1 MKLLNNFNQRG
12 IIKMNKEEMKR
23 RLEENVEPKYNKQ
36 RNLEE
41 IKSNLTFT
49 NEKEIMESMVQEKQ
63 QQTQKYRWMTLFF
76 VLLGCFLLIGTNW
89 MTYFTASKNKTILF
103 FEKKEQI
110 VEEFFTKNNYNE
122 YSLFPRFT
130 LYIIN
135 KYEFSIYQGEKE
147 NQIGYVYF
155 VENLNEENNN
165 PLSIKIVDNKNQ
177 FINIIKKSSEEYVL
191 GELNLEDLTQ
201 GSQLTIN
208 IYENDNFLEQR
219 IITL

>member
-1 MKLLNNFNQRG
+1 
-12 IIKMNKEEMKR
+12 MNKEEMKR

-63 QQTQKYRWMTLFF
+63 QQTKKFRWITTLSIIFAC
-76 VLLGCFLLIGTNW
+76 VLLIGTNCI
-89 MTYFTASKNKTILF
+89 TYFLVHTNNHNNKDLNDRAIDYLIRNF
-103 FEKKEQI
+103 DS
-110 VEEFFTKNNYNE
+110 YNVYPI
-122 YSLFPRFT
+122 YSLF
-130 LYIIN
+130 IGD
-135 KYEFSIYQGEKE
+135 KYEFSIYQGAKE

-165 PLSIKIVDNKNQ
+165 PLSIRIVDDNDQIMMINKE
-177 FINIIKKSSEEYVL
+177 SSKEYIV
-191 GELNLEDLTQ
+191 GEMTIEDLTQ
-201 GSQLTIN
+201 GSQLTID

>member
-1 MKLLNNFNQRG
+1 
-12 IIKMNKEEMKR
+12 MNKEEMKR

-63 QQTQKYRWMTLFF
+63 QQTKRFRWITTLSIIFAC
-76 VLLGCFLLIGTNW
+76 VLLIGTNCI
-89 MTYFTASKNKTILF
+89 TYFLVHTNNHNNKDLNDRAIDYLIRNF
-103 FEKKEQI
+103 DS
-110 VEEFFTKNNYNE
+110 YNVYPI
-122 YSLFPRFT
+122 YSLF
-130 LYIIN
+130 IGD

-147 NQIGYVYF
+147 NHMGYVYF

-165 PLSIKIVDNKNQ
+165 PLSIRIVDDNNQIMMINKAAS
-177 FINIIKKSSEEYVL
+177 KEYIV
-191 GELNLEDLTQ
+191 GEMTIEDLTQ
-201 GSQLTIN
+201 GSQLTID

>member
-1 MKLLNNFNQRG
+1 
-12 IIKMNKEEMKR
+12 MNKEEMKR

-63 QQTQKYRWMTLFF
+63 EQTKRFRWITTLSIIFAC
-76 VLLGCFLLIGTNW
+76 VLLIGTNCI
-89 MTYFTASKNKTILF
+89 TYFVTYKKNLYIYEDKNKNAIDYLIRNF
-103 FEKKEQI
+103 DS
-110 VEEFFTKNNYNE
+110 YNVYPI
-122 YSLFPRFT
+122 YSLF
-130 LYIIN
+130 IED

-177 FINIIKKSSEEYVL
+177 SINIIKKSSEEYVL

-201 GSQLTIN
+201 GSQLTID

>member
-1 MKLLNNFNQRG
+1 
-12 IIKMNKEEMKR
+12 MNKEEMKR

-63 QQTQKYRWMTLFF
+63 QQTKRFRWITTLSIIFAC
-76 VLLGCFLLIGTNW
+76 VLLIGTNCI
-89 MTYFTASKNKTILF
+89 TYFLVHTNNHNNKDLNDRAIDYLIRNF
-103 FEKKEQI
+103 DS
-110 VEEFFTKNNYNE
+110 YNVYPI
-122 YSLFPRFT
+122 YSLF
-130 LYIIN
+130 IGD

-165 PLSIKIVDNKNQ
+165 PLSIRIVDDNNQIMMINKAAS
-177 FINIIKKSSEEYVL
+177 KEYIV
-191 GELNLEDLTQ
+191 GEMTIEDLTQ
-201 GSQLTIN
+201 GSQLTID

>member
-1 MKLLNNFNQRG
+1 
-12 IIKMNKEEMKR
+12 MNKEEMKR

-63 QQTQKYRWMTLFF
+63 EQTKRFRWITTLSIIFAC
-76 VLLGCFLLIGTNW
+76 VLLIGTNYI
-89 MTYFTASKNKTILF
+89 TYFTTKKSIKIYENPKTILVENY
-103 FEKKEQI
+103 FEE
-110 VEEFFTKNNYNE
+110 NNLADFSY
-122 YSLFPRFT
+122 FPNFT
-130 LYIIN
+130 LYIEED
-135 KYEFSIYQGEKE
+135 YEFSLYQGEKN
-147 NQIGYVYF
+147 NQLIYVYYIGILF
-155 VENLNEENNN
+155 IKQENKLNLNITNE
-165 PLSIKIVDNKNQ
+165 DNKSITISKNL
-177 FINIIKKSSEEYVL
+177 SERYAI

-201 GSQLTIN
+201 GSQLTID

>member
-1 MKLLNNFNQRG
+1 
-12 IIKMNKEEMKR
+12 MNKEEMKR

-63 QQTQKYRWMTLFF
+63 QQTKRFRWITTLSIIFAC
-76 VLLGCFLLIGTNW
+76 VLLIGTNCI
-89 MTYFTASKNKTILF
+89 TYTLTSRDDHEDKNFNVIYYL
-103 FEKKEQI
+103 EKNFDI
-110 VEEFFTKNNYNE
+110 YYSYPI
-122 YSLFPRFT
+122 YSLF
-130 LYIIN
+130 IED

-165 PLSIKIVDNKNQ
+165 PLSIRIVDDNNQIMMINKE
-177 FINIIKKSSEEYVL
+177 SSKEYIV
-191 GELNLEDLTQ
+191 GEMTIEDLTQ
-201 GSQLTIN
+201 GSQLTID

>member
-1 MKLLNNFNQRG
+1 
-12 IIKMNKEEMKR
+12 MNKEEMKR

-63 QQTQKYRWMTLFF
+63 QQTKRFRWITTLSIIFAC
-76 VLLGCFLLIGTNW
+76 VLLIGTNCI
-89 MTYFTASKNKTILF
+89 TYFLVYTNNHNNKDLNDRAIDYLIRNF
-103 FEKKEQI
+103 DS
-110 VEEFFTKNNYNE
+110 YNVYPI
-122 YSLFPRFT
+122 YSLF
-130 LYIIN
+130 IGD

-165 PLSIKIVDNKNQ
+165 PLSIRIVDDNDQIMMINKE
-177 FINIIKKSSEEYVL
+177 SSKEYIV
-191 GELNLEDLTQ
+191 GEMTIEDLTQ
-201 GSQLTIN
+201 GSQLTID

>member
-1 MKLLNNFNQRG
+1 
-12 IIKMNKEEMKR
+12 MNKEEMKR

-63 QQTQKYRWMTLFF
+63 QQTKRFRWITTLSIIFAC
-76 VLLGCFLLIGTNW
+76 VLLVGTNCI
-89 MTYFTASKNKTILF
+89 TYLTYYKKQEIIFIDDYQKNTVSDYF
-103 FEKKEQI
+103 
-110 VEEFFTKNNYNE
+110 KNIGYDSHSI
-122 YSLFPRFT
+122 YPYFSLF
-130 LYIIN
+130 IED

-155 VENLNEENNN
+155 VANLNEENNN

-177 FINIIKKSSEEYVL
+177 SINIIKKSSEEYVL

-201 GSQLTIN
+201 GSQLTID

>member
-1 MKLLNNFNQRG
+1 
-12 IIKMNKEEMKR
+12 MNKEEMKR

-36 RNLEE
+36 KNLEE

-63 QQTQKYRWMTLFF
+63 QQTKRFRWITTLSIIFAC
-76 VLLGCFLLIGTNW
+76 VLLIGTNCI
-89 MTYFTASKNKTILF
+89 TYFVTYKKNLYIYEDKNKNAIDYLIRNF
-103 FEKKEQI
+103 DS
-110 VEEFFTKNNYNE
+110 YNVYPI
-122 YSLFPRFT
+122 YSLF
-130 LYIIN
+130 IED

-177 FINIIKKSSEEYVL
+177 SINIIKKSSEEYVL

-201 GSQLTIN
+201 GSQLTID

>member
-1 MKLLNNFNQRG
+1 
-12 IIKMNKEEMKR
+12 MNKEEMKR

-63 QQTQKYRWMTLFF
+63 QQTQKYRRMTLFF
-76 VLLGCFLLIGTNW
+76 VLLGCFLLIGTNCI
-89 MTYFTASKNKTILF
+89 TYTLTSRDDHEDKNFNVIYYL
-103 FEKKEQI
+103 EKNFDI
-110 VEEFFTKNNYNE
+110 YYSYPI
-122 YSLFPRFT
+122 YSLF
-130 LYIIN
+130 IKD

-165 PLSIKIVDNKNQ
+165 PLSIRIVDDNNQIMMINKE
-177 FINIIKKSSEEYVL
+177 SSKEYIV
-191 GELNLEDLTQ
+191 GEMTIEDLTQ
-201 GSQLTIN
+201 GSQLTID

>member
-1 MKLLNNFNQRG
+1 
-12 IIKMNKEEMKR
+12 MNKEEMKR

-63 QQTQKYRWMTLFF
+63 QQTKRLRWITTLSIIFAC
-76 VLLGCFLLIGTNW
+76 VLLIGTNYI
-89 MTYFTASKNKTILF
+89 TYFTTKKSIKIYENPKTILVENY
-103 FEKKEQI
+103 FEE
-110 VEEFFTKNNYNE
+110 NNLADFSY
-122 YSLFPRFT
+122 FPNFT
-130 LYIIN
+130 LYIEED
-135 KYEFSIYQGEKE
+135 YEFSLYQGEKN
-147 NQIGYVYF
+147 NQLIYVYYIGILF
-155 VENLNEENNN
+155 IKQENKLNLNITNE
-165 PLSIKIVDNKNQ
+165 DNKSITISKNL
-177 FINIIKKSSEEYVL
+177 SERYAI

-201 GSQLTIN
+201 GSQLTID

>member
-1 MKLLNNFNQRG
+1 
-12 IIKMNKEEMKR
+12 MNKEEMKR

-63 QQTQKYRWMTLFF
+63 QQTKRFRWITTLSIIFAC
-76 VLLGCFLLIGTNW
+76 VLLIGTNCI
-89 MTYFTASKNKTILF
+89 TYFLVHT
-103 FEKKEQI
+103 
-110 VEEFFTKNNYNE
+110 NNHNDKDLNDRAIDYLIRNFDSYNLYPI
-122 YSLFPRFT
+122 YSLF
-130 LYIIN
+130 IKD

-177 FINIIKKSSEEYVL
+177 SINIIKKSSEEYVL

-201 GSQLTIN
+201 GSQLTID

>member
-1 MKLLNNFNQRG
+1 
-12 IIKMNKEEMKR
+12 MNKEEMKR

-63 QQTQKYRWMTLFF
+63 QQTKRFRWITTLSIIFAC
-76 VLLGCFLLIGTNW
+76 VLLIGTNCI
-89 MTYFTASKNKTILF
+89 TYFLVHT
-103 FEKKEQI
+103 
-110 VEEFFTKNNYNE
+110 NNHNDKDLNDRAIDYLIRNFDSYNLYPI
-122 YSLFPRFT
+122 YSLF
-130 LYIIN
+130 IKD

-165 PLSIKIVDNKNQ
+165 PLSIKIVDDNNQIMMINKDASKEY
-177 FINIIKKSSEEYVL
+177 IVGEMII
-191 GELNLEDLTQ
+191 EDLTQ
-201 GSQLTIN
+201 GSQLTID

>member
-1 MKLLNNFNQRG
+1 
-12 IIKMNKEEMKR
+12 MNKEEMKR

-63 QQTQKYRWMTLFF
+63 QQTKKFRWITTLSIIFAC
-76 VLLGCFLLIGTNW
+76 VLLIGTNCI
-89 MTYFTASKNKTILF
+89 TYSTTKKSIKIYKNPKTILVENY
-103 FEKKEQI
+103 FEE
-110 VEEFFTKNNYNE
+110 NNLAGFSY
-122 YSLFPRFT
+122 FPNFT
-130 LYIIN
+130 LYIEED
-135 KYEFSIYQGEKE
+135 YEFSLYQGEKN
-147 NQIGYVYF
+147 NQLIYVYYIGILF
-155 VENLNEENNN
+155 IKQENKLDLNITNEDNQSIIISKN
-165 PLSIKIVDNKNQ
+165 LSERYAI
-177 FINIIKKSSEEYVL
+177 

-201 GSQLTIN
+201 GSQLTID

>member
-1 MKLLNNFNQRG
+1 
-12 IIKMNKEEMKR
+12 MNKEEMKR

-63 QQTQKYRWMTLFF
+63 QQTKRFRWITILSIIFAC
-76 VLLGCFLLIGTNW
+76 VLLIGTNC
-89 MTYFTASKNKTILF
+89 MTYFTTSKNKIILF

-110 VEEFFTKNNYNE
+110 VEDFFTKNNYNE

-155 VENLNEENNN
+155 VENLNEENNTS
-165 PLSIKIVDNKNQ
+165 LSIKIVNDNDQ
-177 FINIIKKSSEEYVL
+177 IMMINKDASKEYIV
-191 GELNLEDLTQ
+191 GEMTIEDLTQ
-201 GSQLTIN
+201 GSQLTID

>member
-1 MKLLNNFNQRG
+1 
-12 IIKMNKEEMKR
+12 MNKEEMKR

-63 QQTQKYRWMTLFF
+63 QQTQKYRRMTLFF
-76 VLLGCFLLIGTNW
+76 VLLGCFLLIGTNCI
-89 MTYFTASKNKTILF
+89 TYTLTSRDAHEDKNFNVIYYL
-103 FEKKEQI
+103 EKNFDI
-110 VEEFFTKNNYNE
+110 YYSYPI
-122 YSLFPRFT
+122 YSLF
-130 LYIIN
+130 IKD

-165 PLSIKIVDNKNQ
+165 PLSIRIVDDNNQIMMINKAAS
-177 FINIIKKSSEEYVL
+177 KEYIV
-191 GELNLEDLTQ
+191 GEMTIEDLTQ
-201 GSQLTIN
+201 GSQLTID

>member
-1 MKLLNNFNQRG
+1 
-12 IIKMNKEEMKR
+12 MNKEEMKR

-63 QQTQKYRWMTLFF
+63 EQTKRFRWITTLSIIFAC
-76 VLLGCFLLIGTNW
+76 VLLIGTNCI
-89 MTYFTASKNKTILF
+89 TYFLVHTNNHNNKDLNDRAIDYLIRNF
-103 FEKKEQI
+103 DS
-110 VEEFFTKNNYNE
+110 YNSYPI
-122 YSLFPRFT
+122 YSLF
-130 LYIIN
+130 IKD

-165 PLSIKIVDNKNQ
+165 PLSIRIVDDNNQIMMINKAAS
-177 FINIIKKSSEEYVL
+177 KEYIV
-191 GELNLEDLTQ
+191 GEMTIEDLTQ
-201 GSQLTIN
+201 GSQLTID

>member
-1 MKLLNNFNQRG
+1 
-12 IIKMNKEEMKR
+12 MNKEEMKR

-63 QQTQKYRWMTLFF
+63 QQTKRFRWITTLSIIFAC
-76 VLLGCFLLIGTNW
+76 VLLIGTNYI
-89 MTYFTASKNKTILF
+89 TYFTTKKSIKIYENPKTILVENY
-103 FEKKEQI
+103 FEE
-110 VEEFFTKNNYNE
+110 NNLADFSY
-122 YSLFPRFT
+122 FPNFT
-130 LYIIN
+130 LYIEED
-135 KYEFSIYQGEKE
+135 YEFSLYQGEKN
-147 NQIGYVYF
+147 NQLIYVYYIGILF
-155 VENLNEENNN
+155 IKQENKLNLNITNE
-165 PLSIKIVDNKNQ
+165 DNKSITISKNL
-177 FINIIKKSSEEYVL
+177 SERYAI

-201 GSQLTIN
+201 GSQLTID

>member
-1 MKLLNNFNQRG
+1 
-12 IIKMNKEEMKR
+12 MNKEEMKR

-76 VLLGCFLLIGTNW
+76 VLLGCFLLIGTNCI
-89 MTYFTASKNKTILF
+89 TYTLTSRDAHEDKNFNVIYYL
-103 FEKKEQI
+103 EKNFDI
-110 VEEFFTKNNYNE
+110 YYSYPI
-122 YSLFPRFT
+122 YSLF
-130 LYIIN
+130 IKD

-155 VENLNEENNN
+155 VENLNEENNT
-165 PLSIKIVDNKNQ
+165 PLSIRIVDDNNQIMMINKE
-177 FINIIKKSSEEYVL
+177 SSKEYIV
-191 GELNLEDLTQ
+191 GEMTIEDLTQ
-201 GSQLTIN
+201 GSQLTID

>member
-1 MKLLNNFNQRG
+1 
-12 IIKMNKEEMKR
+12 MNKEEMKR

-49 NEKEIMESMVQEKQ
+49 NEKEIIESMVQEKQ
-63 QQTQKYRWMTLFF
+63 QQTKRFRWITTLSIIFAC
-76 VLLGCFLLIGTNW
+76 VLLIGTNYI
-89 MTYFTASKNKTILF
+89 TYFTASKNKTILF
-103 FEKKEQI
+103 FKKKEQI

-177 FINIIKKSSEEYVL
+177 SINIIKKSSEEYVL

-201 GSQLTIN
+201 GSQLTID

>member
-1 MKLLNNFNQRG
+1 
-12 IIKMNKEEMKR
+12 MNKEEMKR

-36 RNLEE
+36 KNLEE

-63 QQTQKYRWMTLFF
+63 EQTKRFRWITILSIIFAC
-76 VLLGCFLLIGTNW
+76 VLLIGTNCI
-89 MTYFTASKNKTILF
+89 TYFVTYKKNLYIYEDKNKNAIDYLIRNF
-103 FEKKEQI
+103 DS
-110 VEEFFTKNNYNE
+110 YNVYPI
-122 YSLFPRFT
+122 YSLF
-130 LYIIN
+130 IED

-177 FINIIKKSSEEYVL
+177 SINIIKKSSEEYVL

-201 GSQLTIN
+201 GSQLTID

>member
-1 MKLLNNFNQRG
+1 
-12 IIKMNKEEMKR
+12 MNKEEMKR

-63 QQTQKYRWMTLFF
+63 QQTKRFRWITTLSIIFAC
-76 VLLGCFLLIGTNW
+76 VLLIGTNCI
-89 MTYFTASKNKTILF
+89 TYTLTSRDDHEDKNFNVIYYL
-103 FEKKEQI
+103 EKNFDI
-110 VEEFFTKNNYNE
+110 YYSYPI
-122 YSLFPRFT
+122 YSLF
-130 LYIIN
+130 IKD

-177 FINIIKKSSEEYVL
+177 SINIIKKSSEEYVL

-201 GSQLTIN
+201 GSQLTID

>member
-1 MKLLNNFNQRG
+1 
-12 IIKMNKEEMKR
+12 MNKEEMKR

-41 IKSNLTFT
+41 IKSNLIFT

-63 QQTQKYRWMTLFF
+63 QQTQKYRRMTLFF
-76 VLLGCFLLIGTNW
+76 VLLGCFLLIGTNCI
-89 MTYFTASKNKTILF
+89 TYTLTSRDAHEDKNFNVIYYL
-103 FEKKEQI
+103 EKNFDI
-110 VEEFFTKNNYNE
+110 YYSYPI
-122 YSLFPRFT
+122 YSLF
-130 LYIIN
+130 IKD

-165 PLSIKIVDNKNQ
+165 PLSIRIVDDNNQIMMINKAAS
-177 FINIIKKSSEEYVL
+177 KEYIV
-191 GELNLEDLTQ
+191 GEMTIEGLTQ
-201 GSQLTIN
+201 GSQLTID

>member
-1 MKLLNNFNQRG
+1 
-12 IIKMNKEEMKR
+12 MNKEEMKR

-63 QQTQKYRWMTLFF
+63 QQTKRFRWITTLSIIFAC
-76 VLLGCFLLIGTNW
+76 VLLIGTNCI
-89 MTYFTASKNKTILF
+89 TYFLVHTNNHNNKDLNDRAIDYLIRNF
-103 FEKKEQI
+103 DS
-110 VEEFFTKNNYNE
+110 YNVYPI
-122 YSLFPRFT
+122 YSLF
-130 LYIIN
+130 IGD

-165 PLSIKIVDNKNQ
+165 PLSIRIVDDNDQIMMINKAAS
-177 FINIIKKSSEEYVL
+177 KEYIV
-191 GELNLEDLTQ
+191 GEMTIEGLTQ
-201 GSQLTIN
+201 GSQLTID

>member
-1 MKLLNNFNQRG
+1 
-12 IIKMNKEEMKR
+12 MNKEEMKR

-63 QQTQKYRWMTLFF
+63 QQTKRFRWITTLSIIFAC
-76 VLLGCFLLIGTNW
+76 VLLIGTNCI
-89 MTYFTASKNKTILF
+89 TYFLVHTNNHNNKDLNDRAIDYLIRNF
-103 FEKKEQI
+103 DS
-110 VEEFFTKNNYNE
+110 YNVYPI
-122 YSLFPRFT
+122 YSLF
-130 LYIIN
+130 IGD

-165 PLSIKIVDNKNQ
+165 PLSIRIVDDNDQIMMINKE
-177 FINIIKKSSEEYVL
+177 SSKEYIV
-191 GELNLEDLTQ
+191 GEMTIEGLTQ
-201 GSQLTIN
+201 GSQLTID

>member
-1 MKLLNNFNQRG
+1 
-12 IIKMNKEEMKR
+12 MNKEEMKR

-41 IKSNLTFT
+41 IKSNLIFT

-63 QQTQKYRWMTLFF
+63 QQTKRFRWITTLSIIFAC
-76 VLLGCFLLIGTNW
+76 VLLIGTNCI
-89 MTYFTASKNKTILF
+89 TYFLVHT
-103 FEKKEQI
+103 
-110 VEEFFTKNNYNE
+110 NNHNDKDLNDRAIDYLIRNFDSYNSYPI
-122 YSLFPRFT
+122 YSLF
-130 LYIIN
+130 IKD

-165 PLSIKIVDNKNQ
+165 PLSIKIVDDNNQIMMINKDASKEY
-177 FINIIKKSSEEYVL
+177 IVGEMII
-191 GELNLEDLTQ
+191 EDLTQ
-201 GSQLTIN
+201 GSQLTID

>member
-63 QQTQKYRWMTLFF
+63 QQTKRFRWITTLSIIFAC
-76 VLLGCFLLIGTNW
+76 VLLIGTNYI
-89 MTYFTASKNKTILF
+89 TYFTTKKSIKIYENPKTILVENY
-103 FEKKEQI
+103 FEE
-110 VEEFFTKNNYNE
+110 NNLADFSY
-122 YSLFPRFT
+122 FPNFT
-130 LYIIN
+130 LYIEED
-135 KYEFSIYQGEKE
+135 YEFSLYQGEKN
-147 NQIGYVYF
+147 NQLIYVYYIGILF
-155 VENLNEENNN
+155 IKQENKLNLNITNE
-165 PLSIKIVDNKNQ
+165 DNKSITISKNL
-177 FINIIKKSSEEYVL
+177 SERYAI

-201 GSQLTIN
+201 GSQLTID